1 MAIFDLILNQTLDL
15 YETRDYTEIFEPMF
29 DALNAD
35 PEDYDWEMNDLEAMQ
50 DLDYVRAIALGNLIY
65 AAQDVEIFP
74 SCMDADDFDFTEG
87 VHFDI
92 SNYDDDEVEEI
103 KDALKV
109 FEDKTGIEV
118 SIEE

>member
-15 YETRDYTEIFEPMF
+15 QETKDYTEIFEPMF

-74 SCMDADDFDFTEG
+74 SCMDADDFDFSDG
-87 VHFDI
+87 VAFDI
-92 SNYDDDEVEEI
+92 SNYSDEEVEEI
-103 KDALKV
+103 REALNT
-109 FEDKTGIEV
+109 FTDKTGVTVDIVE
-118 SIEE
+118 

>member
-1 MAIFDLILNQTLDL
+1 
-15 YETRDYTEIFEPMF
+15 
-29 DALNAD
+29 
-35 PEDYDWEMNDLEAMQ
+35 
-50 DLDYVRAIALGNLIY
+50 
-65 AAQDVEIFP
+65 
-74 SCMDADDFDFTEG
+74 MDADDFDFTEG

-92 SNYDDDEVEEI
+92 SNYSDEDVEEI